1 MKRLILILILTFSFQ
16 TLTKAD
22 DIRDFEIEGI
32 SIGDSLLDHFVRN
45 KINSGLII
53 KYDDDKFYDLQL
65 DMNNSEDWPVF
76 AFSVK
81 KKDKRFIIHAFNGG
95 KFFDKINK
103 CEKKKEIIVKDLT
116 ENFLNQVEIEKYT
129 YTYKNLADG
138 KSISNIVDFNFKDGK
153 VRVYCTDW
161 SKKTEIEF
169 EYSDNLRLE
178 IATNNYLNWLDNEAY
193 E

>member
-1 MKRLILILILTFSFQ
+1 MKRLLLILILTLSFQ
-16 TLTKAD
+16 SWTKAD

-95 KFFDKINK
+95 KFFDKISK

-129 YTYKNLADG
+129 FTYKNLADG

-161 SKKTEIEF
+161 SKETEIEL

-193 E
+193 

>member
-1 MKRLILILILTFSFQ
+1 MNRLLLILILTFSFQ
-16 TLTKAD
+16 TFSKAD

-65 DMNNSEDWPVF
+65 DMTNSVDWPVF

-81 KKDKRFIIHAFNGG
+81 KKDKRFIIHALNGG
-95 KFFDKINK
+95 KFFDKIDK

-129 YTYKNLADG
+129 FTYKNLADG

-193 E
+193 K

>member
-1 MKRLILILILTFSFQ
+1 MKRLLLILILTLSFQ
-16 TLTKAD
+16 SWTKAD

-32 SIGDSLLDHFVRN
+32 SIGDSLLEHFAKN

-65 DMNNSEDWPVF
+65 DMNNSVDWPVF

-193 E
+193 K

>member
-1 MKRLILILILTFSFQ
+1 MNRLLLILILTLSFQ
-16 TLTKAD
+16 TLTNAD
-22 DIRDFEIEGI
+22 DIKDFEIEGI
-32 SIGDSLLDHFVRN
+32 SIGDSLLDHFVIN

-65 DMNNSEDWPVF
+65 DMNNSVDWPVF

-95 KFFDKINK
+95 KFFDKISK

-116 ENFLNQVEIEKYT
+116 ENFLNQVKIEKYT
-129 YTYKNLADG
+129 FTYKNLADG

-161 SKKTEIEF
+161 SKETEIEF

-193 E
+193 K

>member
-1 MKRLILILILTFSFQ
+1 MKKLILILILTLSFQ

-65 DMNNSEDWPVF
+65 DMNNSVDWPVF
-76 AFSVK
+76 VFSVK

-129 YTYKNLADG
+129 FAYKNLADG

-193 E
+193 K